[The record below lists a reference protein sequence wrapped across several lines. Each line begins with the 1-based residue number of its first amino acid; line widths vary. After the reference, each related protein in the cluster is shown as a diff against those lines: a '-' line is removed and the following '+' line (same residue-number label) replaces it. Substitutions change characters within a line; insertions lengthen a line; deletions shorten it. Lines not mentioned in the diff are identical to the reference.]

1 MDCHQHVLFKC
12 PVLLYAQCSMDTVH
26 HELTVSFLSICNKKG
41 ARGIFGSMHCIL
53 VLQQPW
59 RHQKPVA
66 QQQCMRDA
74 SSRQAAGTRQAAYG
88 VTLAQLAAMQS
99 VTRPYQAP
107 LFRCW
112 VVTAV
117 LPAHLTLLLHQRQRL
132 AGIEQSQV
140 AQALGYH
147 ISALLFCFTTA
158 EQQLQHLHWHQLVC
172 AGSSNR
178 VDLVGSTSS
187 HYRAISR

>member
-1 MDCHQHVLFKC
+1 MRK
-12 PVLLYAQCSMDTVH
+12 AQ
-26 HELTVSFLSICNKKG
+26 EAYL
-41 ARGIFGSMHCIL
+41 GSMHCSL
-53 VLQQPW
+53 VLQQAW
-59 RHQKPVA
+59 RHTNPVA
-66 QQQCMRDA
+66 QQQCKRAA

-107 LFRCW
+107 LFCWW

-140 AQALGYH
+140 AQALCYH
-147 ISALLFCFTTA
+147 IPALLFCFTTA
-158 EQQLQHLHWHQLVC
+158 EQQLQHLHWHKLVC
-172 AGSSNR
+172 AGSSSHM
-178 VDLVGSTSS
+178 DLVGYSS
-187 HYRAISR
+187 NNRAISDFFVEKDEKQ

>member
-1 MDCHQHVLFKC
+1 MHVWG
-12 PVLLYAQCSMDTVH
+12 VH
-26 HELTVSFLSICNKKG
+26 TAVWSSSSPDG
-41 ARGIFGSMHCIL
+41 M
-53 VLQQPW
+53 
-59 RHQKPVA
+59 
-66 QQQCMRDA
+66 QQCKGDV

-88 VTLAQLAAMQS
+88 VTLAQLAAMQG

-107 LFRCW
+107 LFWWW

-140 AQALGYH
+140 AQALCYH
-147 ISALLFCFTTA
+147 IPALLFCFTTA

-172 AGSSNR
+172 
-178 VDLVGSTSS
+178 TWT
-187 HYRAISR
+187 

>member
-1 MDCHQHVLFKC
+1 MSHAVVSAAHHDCYACQHAKSK
-12 PVLLYAQCSMDTVH
+12 AQEADL
-26 HELTVSFLSICNKKG
+26 E
-41 ARGIFGSMHCIL
+41 SMHCSL

-59 RHQKPVA
+59 QQKKPVA
-66 QQQCMRDA
+66 QQQCKRHA
-74 SSRQAAGTRQAAYG
+74 SSGQAACTRQAAYG

-107 LFRCW
+107 LFWWW

-147 ISALLFCFTTA
+147 IAALLFCFTTA
-158 EQQLQHLHWHQLVC
+158 EQQLQHLHWHKLVC
-172 AGSSNR
+172 TGS
-178 VDLVGSTSS
+178 
-187 HYRAISR
+187 

>member
-1 MDCHQHVLFKC
+1 
-12 PVLLYAQCSMDTVH
+12 
-26 HELTVSFLSICNKKG
+26 
-41 ARGIFGSMHCIL
+41 MHCSL

-59 RHQKPVA
+59 QQKKPVA
-66 QQQCMRDA
+66 QQQCKRHA
-74 SSRQAAGTRQAAYG
+74 SSGQAACTRQAAYG

-107 LFRCW
+107 LFWWW
-112 VVTAV
+112 VVFAV

-147 ISALLFCFTTA
+147 IPALLFCFTTA
-158 EQQLQHLHWHQLVC
+158 EQQLQHLHWHKLVC
-172 AGSSNR
+172 TGSSSHLN
-178 VDLVGSTSS
+178 LVGRTQV
-187 HYRAISR
+187 IIW